1 MGDAIRD
8 EMHPSSS
15 FSVESVEVLPVLP
28 VQDDGG
34 GDAGRADA
42 GGKAGGRGSGTEEG
56 PGEGDEEQVGRRAM
70 RKISVRLLPTT
81 ALAGVLL
88 MLDNSNMAF
97 IASLLQADMGI
108 STSGYGLLL
117 SAYYAG
123 SIVGQVPSSLVAKR
137 MGMKVFLPL
146 LYCIWA
152 ALCLFTAAAPSLGAL
167 IALRALVGALY
178 SGMIPSLQAMMSQYY
193 GKGSIG
199 RAWSVSMNLGTPLGS
214 LLGGPVAALV
224 LHVTA
229 GPGRWRWLFVVQAS
243 LFLLAAAPAYVVL
256 PRGPES
262 CGFLTAREQRWMA
275 DQAED
280 VQRDK
285 RRRSADLAAASSSQ
299 WQVLRALLRDV
310 RILLLACTRLMR
322 TIGVYGMMYWTPLI
336 ISDGGRRSLTTVALL
351 VSLMLAIAIV
361 GAQLWA
367 YSSDRRRERIL
378 HAATGLFAM
387 IIGLGATGLA
397 IQLRPPPGA
406 SLALEVAFL
415 TLARVG
421 MYMFVIPFQAFQ
433 SDILPKEA
441 ANIGL
446 AIVAMAGSLAGL
458 CGPLVIGIIQTH
470 FGIPVSLY
478 FMAATSSAAFAS
490 LLPLRRV
497 QNTAGKIENDLD
509 PEAAP
514 CIDAPRER

>member
-1 MGDAIRD
+1 MMGDAVSD

-15 FSVESVEVLPVLP
+15 FEVEVLP
-28 VQDDGG
+28 QDDGE

-42 GGKAGGRGSGTEEG
+42 GGKAGARGGGGSGGPGEGAGEEG
-56 PGEGDEEQVGRRAM
+56 PGEGNEEQVGRKAM
-70 RKISVRLLPTT
+70 RKISVRILPTT

-97 IASLLQADMGI
+97 IASLLQADLGI

-123 SIVGQVPSSLVAKR
+123 CIVGQVPSSLVAKR

-178 SGMIPSLQAMMSQYY
+178 SGMIPSLQAMMGQYY

-262 CGFLTAREQRWMA
+262 CGFLTAREQKWMR

-285 RRRSADLAAASSSQ
+285 RRRSAELAAASSSQ
-299 WQVLRALLRDV
+299 WQVLLALLRDV
-310 RILLLACTRLMR
+310 RILLLSCTRLMR
-322 TIGVYGMMYWTPLI
+322 TIGVYGMMYWCVRPRQPA
-336 ISDGGRRSLTTVALL
+336 GGAAAGPRR
-351 VSLMLAIAIV
+351 
-361 GAQLWA
+361 
-367 YSSDRRRERIL
+367 
-378 HAATGLFAM
+378 ATD
-387 IIGLGATGLA
+387 
-397 IQLRPPPGA
+397 LRPRA
-406 SLALEVAFL
+406 SH
-415 TLARVG
+415 ARTRCSPRCG
-421 MYMFVIPFQAFQ
+421 WRWR
-433 SDILPKEA
+433 STWWA
-441 ANIGL
+441 A
-446 AIVAMAGSLAGL
+446 
-458 CGPLVIGIIQTH
+458 
-470 FGIPVSLY
+470 
-478 FMAATSSAAFAS
+478 
-490 LLPLRRV
+490 
-497 QNTAGKIENDLD
+497 
-509 PEAAP
+509 
-514 CIDAPRER
+514 